1 MCGVQNECSGDAPA
15 KDGAGHARPKREH
28 KAERHV
34 KDGRPKRRGAEE
46 NVFHEDWTEKCMKNI
61 FFFFSTGEKCSKL
74 CTENK
79 KRKDVAYETERNEA

>member
-1 MCGVQNECSGDAPA
+1 MKLQNRSDLQ
-15 KDGAGHARPKREH
+15 KNDKKNRKNDTRRKMFFHA
-28 KAERHV
+28 
-34 KDGRPKRRGAEE
+34 
-46 NVFHEDWTEKCMKNI
+46 DWTEKCMKNI

>member
-1 MCGVQNECSGDAPA
+1 MEHPRLLIAMKLQNRSDLQKNDKKTE
-15 KDGAGHARPKREH
+15 KLYEK
-28 KAERHV
+28 
-34 KDGRPKRRGAEE
+34 E
-46 NVFHEDWTEKCMKNI
+46 NVFHADLTEKCMKNI